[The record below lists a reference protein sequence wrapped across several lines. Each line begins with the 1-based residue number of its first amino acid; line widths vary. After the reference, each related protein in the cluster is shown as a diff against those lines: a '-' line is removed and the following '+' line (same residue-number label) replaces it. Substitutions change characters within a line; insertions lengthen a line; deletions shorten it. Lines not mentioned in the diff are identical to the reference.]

1 MPLLAQAGGDSA
13 ASSIPVH
20 RSSDL
25 DASMSGYVP
34 ETPARARK
42 SLPVM
47 PMSVPN
53 RIPETP
59 GSRLPVRKSGSVS
72 VTPRH
77 SVTRVLGESQRE
89 NLVPVLPRNRSM
101 DHVAKAAEARL
112 DELRHEKFMLV
123 NERENL
129 KTEIQLGRQRELK
142 LKAQVDKLE
151 ALNSRYKERAT
162 TYNRIEAQRGLLVRE
177 QDAVIAQL
185 QRAQDEATQYAL
197 QCIELTGE
205 LDELKLDQNEIATH
219 IREQSRQYMHSVA
232 NVAMQWAREKY
243 TLSETLRDA
252 RKRIDTLQY
261 ASTSKDLMINT
272 IEQTQHDLQDHI
284 HELYAERDTLMCSLQ
299 EAHQRILQLEQRDI
313 SVADEFTEEG
323 GADIQSELA
332 HTYAWKM
339 RISESDAVWYAFKHD
354 SSEAR
359 CAWLEKAL
367 AHTQTMHSK
376 VLSALFAEKSARKAE
391 QTPSLLAELDS
402 VKKREEKLEA
412 ENAHLSQQLDLV
424 TWYKDAYNARTE
436 QTQLLK
442 SLLEMHSKER
452 LSLEESRDPNA
463 ISNTHTAW
471 VSLDMRIDLLRQEQN
486 ELEARRHGLE
496 RHARQIDKHISAYR
510 QSSMHQRRSSDSA
523 ILTGCIS

>member
-1 MPLLAQAGGDSA
+1 MQCTSA
-13 ASSIPVH
+13 HEV
-20 RSSDL
+20 
-25 DASMSGYVP
+25 
-34 ETPARARK
+34 
-42 SLPVM
+42 
-47 PMSVPN
+47 
-53 RIPETP
+53 
-59 GSRLPVRKSGSVS
+59 
-72 VTPRH
+72 
-77 SVTRVLGESQRE
+77 
-89 NLVPVLPRNRSM
+89 
-101 DHVAKAAEARL
+101 ARL
-112 DELRHEKFMLV
+112 THY
-123 NERENL
+123 
-129 KTEIQLGRQRELK
+129 T
-142 LKAQVDKLE
+142 
-151 ALNSRYKERAT
+151 
-162 TYNRIEAQRGLLVRE
+162 
-177 QDAVIAQL
+177 
-185 QRAQDEATQYAL
+185 
-197 QCIELTGE
+197 
-205 LDELKLDQNEIATH
+205 QNEIATH

-272 IEQTQHDLQDHI
+272 IEQTQHDLQEHI

-412 ENAHLSQQLDLV
+412 ENSHLSQQLDLV